1 MCHRHGGHGRYGR
14 CRYRRVGIRGRG
26 GVDVTKRKHTNPT
39 KISFREGRGTY
50 RSANANKGCAIIV
63 FAFIAMTAVLAVGGG
78 VVVWKVFT

>member
-1 MCHRHGGHGRYGR
+1 M
-14 CRYRRVGIRGRG
+14 
-26 GVDVTKRKHTNPT
+26 TKRKHTNPT